1 MSAYRESGWT
11 FDSSAGYGL
20 GLQFL
25 SASGG
30 KIVIRD
36 SKKQSHGFYYSGFGV
51 TAGFS
56 IPKIKLPPLPRV
68 NRNISAT
75 GAPDSFESAGI
86 MYMTD
91 SFPGSELAKSD
102 IQGGTIYIDL
112 SGGLLA
118 SAGASVMLLGIN
130 ISLLMPLLVNPG
142 LFANLASNA
151 IKSAP
156 ALLVMGGTAEGLIAS
171 VFGGGAM
178 IGHLR

>member
-1 MSAYRESGWT
+1 MSVFRESGWT

-30 KIVIRD
+30 KIVMRD
-36 SKKQSHGFYYSGFGV
+36 PKKQSHGFYYSGFGV
-51 TAGFS
+51 TAGFP
-56 IPKIKLPPLPRV
+56 IPKIKLPPLPGV

-91 SFPGSELAKSD
+91 SFLGSELTKSD
-102 IQGGTIYIDL
+102 IQGGAIYFDV

-118 SAGASVMLLGIN
+118 AAGMSFMLLGIN
-130 ISLLMPLLVNPG
+130 ISLLMPLVLNPG

-171 VFGGGAM
+171 VVGGGAM

>member
-1 MSAYRESGWT
+1 MLIFRKSGWT
-11 FDSSAGYGL
+11 FDSSAGYGV

-30 KIVIRD
+30 KIIMQD
-36 SKKQSHGFYYSGFGV
+36 PKKQFHGFSYSGFGLA
-51 TAGFS
+51 AGFP
-56 IPKIKLPPLPRV
+56 IPKIKLPPLPGV

-75 GAPDSFESAGI
+75 GAPESFESAGI

-91 SFPGSELAKSD
+91 SFSGSELTKSD
-102 IQGGTIYIDL
+102 IQGGTIYFDL
-112 SGGLLA
+112 SVGLLA
-118 SAGASVMLLGIN
+118 AAGASAMLLGIN

-156 ALLVMGGTAEGLIAS
+156 ALLVMRGTAEGLIAS
-171 VFGGGAM
+171 VGGGAT